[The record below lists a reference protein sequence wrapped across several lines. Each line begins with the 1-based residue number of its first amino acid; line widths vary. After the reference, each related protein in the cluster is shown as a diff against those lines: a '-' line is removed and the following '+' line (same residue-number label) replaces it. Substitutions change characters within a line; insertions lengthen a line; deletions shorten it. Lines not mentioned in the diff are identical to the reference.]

1 MTGGPIDL
9 SHPIEDGMTT
19 YPGLPAPVITEHL
32 ARAASEERY
41 APGTT
46 FSIGRIDIVANTGT
60 YVDAPFHRF
69 AGGADLAA
77 LPLARLAG
85 AAGLLI
91 DVDVEVERSGA
102 GPAIGAEAFAGQPL
116 AGRAVLIHTGWDRH
130 WRTPEYGSGRHPF
143 LTAAAAALLADAG
156 PAVVGIDS
164 LNIDDTADGSRP
176 AHTRLLAAGIP
187 IVEHLTNLGA
197 VAGLRFRFF
206 AVPPPVRGMGSFP
219 VRAFAILEN

>member
-1 MTGGPIDL
+1 MTNGPIDL

-32 ARAASEERY
+32 TRAASEVRY

-46 FSIGRIDIVANTGT
+46 FSIGRIDMVANTGT

-69 AGGADLAA
+69 AAGADLAA
-77 LPLARLAG
+77 LALARLAG
-85 AAGLLI
+85 APGLLI
-91 DVDVEVERSGA
+91 EAASSRG
-102 GPAIGAEAFAGQPL
+102 GQAIGAEPFAGRPL
-116 AGRAVLIHTGWDRH
+116 AGRAVLIFTGWDRH

-143 LTAAAAALLADAG
+143 LTDAAAALLADAG
-156 PAVVGIDS
+156 PAIVGIDT

-197 VAGLRFRFF
+197 LAGLEFRFF
-206 AVPPPVRGMGSFP
+206 AVPPPVRKMGSFP
-219 VRAFAILEN
+219 VRAFAIPKK

>member
-1 MTGGPIDL
+1 MMTGLIDL

-19 YPGLPAPVITEHL
+19 YPGLPAPVIAEHL
-32 ARAASEERY
+32 ARAASQERY

-46 FSIGRIDIVANTGT
+46 FSIGRIDLVGNTGT

-77 LPLARLAG
+77 LPLAQLAG

-91 DVDVEVERSGA
+91 EAARSDA
-102 GPAIGAEAFAGQPL
+102 SPAIGAEAFAGQPL
-116 AGRAVLIHTGWDRH
+116 AGRAVLIFTGWDRH

-143 LTAAAAALLADAG
+143 LTAAAAALLADAS

-164 LNIDDTADGSRP
+164 LNIDDTADGARP

-197 VAGLRFRFF
+197 VAGRRFRFF

-219 VRAFAILEN
+219 VRAFAILED